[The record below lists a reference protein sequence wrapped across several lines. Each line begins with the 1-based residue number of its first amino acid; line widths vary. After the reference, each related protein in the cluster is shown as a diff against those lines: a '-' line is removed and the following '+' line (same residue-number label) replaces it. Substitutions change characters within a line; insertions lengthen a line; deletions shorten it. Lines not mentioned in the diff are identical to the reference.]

1 MNKWMF
7 YPKMAWVNIK
17 KNGKIYF
24 PYILTCIGTILM
36 FYNICAIS
44 ENKGTAQLAGAVL
57 VQVILRLG
65 IMIIGIFAVIFLFY
79 TNSFLMKR
87 RQKELG
93 LYNILGMG
101 KRHIAKMMFC
111 ETVMIAF
118 VSLIVGI
125 GLGIALN
132 KLLFL
137 VLLKLM
143 GESNIP
149 FGFEI
154 NWEGLKWTLIL
165 FGIIFILILISN
177 LWKIHLSH
185 PIELLHGDQTGER
198 EPKTKLVMTI
208 IGILS
213 MIAGYY
219 LALKVS
225 SPMDAIGIFF
235 IAVILVIVGTYALF
249 TAGSIAFL
257 KLLRKNKH
265 YYYKTNHFVSVSS
278 MIYRMKQNAVGLANI
293 CILSTM
299 VLVVLSSTVSL
310 YGGLEDALNT
320 QFIRQVQT
328 EVDMED
334 LGQKEA
340 IQKDI
345 QEAAEKTEDKIS
357 DLLSYYY
364 FEEYMLEE
372 DGHFQYQRLMTMDA
386 TDYIVLI
393 PESQYEQIS
402 GMTMDLNTDEVYYY
416 TENAKKLDSVIQI
429 MNMPLKVKGVLEEIS
444 NADSS
449 IIAYDSYFIVASDST
464 VEQIRQ
470 EIIQAAQKEKG
481 QIRDLDY
488 TYYIGANVMK
498 ENVEMVV
505 DSWNSSFS
513 GNGYELGIFQDIYST
528 GPELKAMY
536 GGFFF
541 LGIFLG
547 TLFLMAT
554 VLIIYYK
561 QISEGYEDQKRFE
574 IMQKVGM
581 SRREIKK
588 AIGSQVLIVF
598 FLPLVTACIHIIG
611 AFKMISKLEMA
622 LGLSNIQIFVWCT
635 ILVAAIFA
643 VIYALV
649 YIWTAREYYKIVQS
663 S

>member
-1 MNKWMF
+1 MF

-57 VQVILRLG
+57 VQVILKLG

-372 DGHFQYQRLMTMDA
+372 DGHFQYQRLMTMD
-386 TDYIVLI
+386 TTYYIVLI

-402 GMTMDLNTDEVYYY
+402 GITMDLNADEVYYY
-416 TENAKKLDSVIQI
+416 TENAKKFDSAIQI

-513 GNGYELGIFQDIYST
+513 GNSYELGIFQDIYST

-541 LGIFLG
+541 LGLFLG
-547 TLFLMAT
+547 ALFLMAT

>member
-1 MNKWMF
+1 MF

-57 VQVILRLG
+57 VQVILKLG

-278 MIYRMKQNAVGLANI
+278 MIYRMKQNPVGLANI

-334 LGQKEA
+334 LGQNEA

-541 LGIFLG
+541 LGLFLG
-547 TLFLMAT
+547 ALFLMAT

>member
-57 VQVILRLG
+57 VQVILKLG

-372 DGHFQYQRLMTMDA
+372 DGHFQYQRLMTMD
-386 TDYIVLI
+386 TTYYIVLI

-402 GMTMDLNTDEVYYY
+402 GITMDLNADEVYYY
-416 TENAKKLDSVIQI
+416 TENAKKFDSAIQI

-513 GNGYELGIFQDIYST
+513 GNSYELGIFQDIYST

-541 LGIFLG
+541 LGLFLG
-547 TLFLMAT
+547 ALFLMAT

>member
-1 MNKWMF
+1 MF

-57 VQVILRLG
+57 VQVILKLG

-278 MIYRMKQNAVGLANI
+278 MIYRMKQNAVG
-293 CILSTM
+293 
-299 VLVVLSSTVSL
+299 VSL

-372 DGHFQYQRLMTMDA
+372 DGHFQYQRLMTMD
-386 TDYIVLI
+386 TTYYIVLI

-402 GMTMDLNTDEVYYY
+402 GITMDLNADEVYYY
-416 TENAKKLDSVIQI
+416 TENAKKFDSAIQI

-513 GNGYELGIFQDIYST
+513 GNSYELGIFQDIYST

-541 LGIFLG
+541 LGLFLG
-547 TLFLMAT
+547 ALFLMAT

-598 FLPLVTACIHIIG
+598 FLPLVTACIHTWTVKYPNICMVYNSSCCNICSDLCIG
-611 AFKMISKLEMA
+611 VYMDGE
-622 LGLSNIQIFVWCT
+622 G
-635 ILVAAIFA
+635 IL
-643 VIYALV
+643 
-649 YIWTAREYYKIVQS
+649 
-663 S
+663 

>member
-57 VQVILRLG
+57 VQVILKLG
-65 IMIIGIFAVIFLFY
+65 IMIIGIFAVSFLFY
-79 TNSFLMKR
+79 TISFLLKR

-372 DGHFQYQRLMTMDA
+372 DGHFQYQRLMTMD
-386 TDYIVLI
+386 TTYYIVLI

-541 LGIFLG
+541 LGLFLG
-547 TLFLMAT
+547 ALFLMAT

>member
-57 VQVILRLG
+57 VQVILKLG

-235 IAVILVIVGTYALF
+235 VAVILVIVGTYALF

-334 LGQKEA
+334 LGQNEA

-372 DGHFQYQRLMTMDA
+372 DGHFQYQRLMTMD
-386 TDYIVLI
+386 TTYYIVLI

-402 GMTMDLNTDEVYYY
+402 GITMDLNADEVYYY
-416 TENAKKLDSVIQI
+416 TENAKKFDSAIQI

-513 GNGYELGIFQDIYST
+513 GNSYELGIFQDIYST

-541 LGIFLG
+541 LGLFLG
-547 TLFLMAT
+547 ALFLMAT

>member
-1 MNKWMF
+1 MF

-57 VQVILRLG
+57 VQVILKLG

-334 LGQKEA
+334 LGQNEA

-541 LGIFLG
+541 LGLFLG
-547 TLFLMAT
+547 ALFLMAT

-611 AFKMISKLEMA
+611 AFKMISKLEME

>member
-57 VQVILRLG
+57 VQVILKLG

-541 LGIFLG
+541 LGLFLG
-547 TLFLMAT
+547 ALFLMAT

>member
-57 VQVILRLG
+57 VQVILKLG

-372 DGHFQYQRLMTMDA
+372 DGHFQYQRLMTMD
-386 TDYIVLI
+386 TTYYIVLI

-402 GMTMDLNTDEVYYY
+402 GITMDLNADEVYYY
-416 TENAKKLDSVIQI
+416 TENAKKFDSAIQI

-513 GNGYELGIFQDIYST
+513 GNSYELGIFQDIYST

>member
-1 MNKWMF
+1 MF

-57 VQVILRLG
+57 VQVILKLG

-334 LGQKEA
+334 LGQNEA

-372 DGHFQYQRLMTMDA
+372 DGHFQYQRLMTMD
-386 TDYIVLI
+386 TTYYIVLI

-402 GMTMDLNTDEVYYY
+402 GITMDLNADEVYYY
-416 TENAKKLDSVIQI
+416 TENAKKLDSAIQI

-513 GNGYELGIFQDIYST
+513 GNSYELGIFQDIYST

-541 LGIFLG
+541 LGLFLG
-547 TLFLMAT
+547 ALFLMAT

>member
-1 MNKWMF
+1 MF

-57 VQVILRLG
+57 VQVILKLG

-101 KRHIAKMMFC
+101 KRHIAKMMFS

-334 LGQKEA
+334 LGQNEA

-488 TYYIGANVMK
+488 TYYMGANVMK
-498 ENVEMVV
+498 GNVEMIVA
-505 DSWNSSFS
+505 SRNSSFS

-541 LGIFLG
+541 LGLFLG
-547 TLFLMAT
+547 ALFLMAT

-611 AFKMISKLEMA
+611 AFKVISKLEMA
-622 LGLSNIQIFVWCT
+622 LGLSNIQIFLWCT

>member
-57 VQVILRLG
+57 VQVILKLG

-372 DGHFQYQRLMTMDA
+372 DGHFQYQRLMTMD
-386 TDYIVLI
+386 TTYYIVLI

-402 GMTMDLNTDEVYYY
+402 GITMDLNADEVYYY
-416 TENAKKLDSVIQI
+416 TENAKKLDSAIQI

-513 GNGYELGIFQDIYST
+513 GNSYELGIFQDIYST

-541 LGIFLG
+541 LGLFLG
-547 TLFLMAT
+547 ALFLMAT

>member
-1 MNKWMF
+1 MF

-57 VQVILRLG
+57 VQVILKLG

-541 LGIFLG
+541 LGLFLG
-547 TLFLMAT
+547 ALFLMAT

>member
-334 LGQKEA
+334 LGQNEA

-513 GNGYELGIFQDIYST
+513 GNSYELGIFQDIYST

-541 LGIFLG
+541 LGLFLG
-547 TLFLMAT
+547 ALFLMAT

>member
-1 MNKWMF
+1 MF

-57 VQVILRLG
+57 VQVILKLG

-198 EPKTKLVMTI
+198 EPKTKLIMTI

-320 QFIRQVQT
+320 RFVRQVQT
-328 EVDMED
+328 EVHMED
-334 LGQKEA
+334 LGQRET
-340 IQKDI
+340 IQKNI
-345 QEAAEKTEDKIS
+345 QEAAEKTEDTIT

-372 DGHFQYQRLMTMDA
+372 DGHFQYQRLMTMD
-386 TDYIVLI
+386 TTYYIVLI

-402 GMTMDLNTDEVYYY
+402 GITMDLNADEVYYY
-416 TENAKKLDSVIQI
+416 TENAKKFDSAIQI

-513 GNGYELGIFQDIYST
+513 GNSYELGIFQDIYST

-541 LGIFLG
+541 LGLFLG
-547 TLFLMAT
+547 ALFLMAT

>member
-57 VQVILRLG
+57 VQVILKLG

-111 ETVMIAF
+111 ETVMMAF

-198 EPKTKLVMTI
+198 EPKTKLIMTI

-265 YYYKTNHFVSVSS
+265 YYYKTNHFSSVSS

-320 QFIRQVQT
+320 RFVRQVQT
-328 EVDMED
+328 EVHMED
-334 LGQKEA
+334 LGQRET
-340 IQKDI
+340 IQKNI
-345 QEAAEKTEDKIS
+345 QEAAEKTEDTIT

-372 DGHFQYQRLMTMDA
+372 DGHFQYQRLMTMD
-386 TDYIVLI
+386 TTYYIVLI

-402 GMTMDLNTDEVYYY
+402 GITMDLNADEVYYY
-416 TENAKKLDSVIQI
+416 TENAKKFDSAIQI

-513 GNGYELGIFQDIYST
+513 GNSYELGIFQDIYST

-541 LGIFLG
+541 LGLFLG
-547 TLFLMAT
+547 ALFLMAT

>member
-57 VQVILRLG
+57 VQVILKLG

-444 NADSS
+444 NANSS

-541 LGIFLG
+541 LGLFLG
-547 TLFLMAT
+547 ALFLMAT

>member
-57 VQVILRLG
+57 VQVILKLG

-334 LGQKEA
+334 LGQNEA

-372 DGHFQYQRLMTMDA
+372 DGHFQYQRLMTMD
-386 TDYIVLI
+386 TTYYIVLI

-541 LGIFLG
+541 LGLFLG
-547 TLFLMAT
+547 ALFLMAT

>member
-1 MNKWMF
+1 
-7 YPKMAWVNIK
+7 
-17 KNGKIYF
+17 
-24 PYILTCIGTILM
+24 
-36 FYNICAIS
+36 
-44 ENKGTAQLAGAVL
+44 
-57 VQVILRLG
+57 
-65 IMIIGIFAVIFLFY
+65 
-79 TNSFLMKR
+79 
-87 RQKELG
+87 
-93 LYNILGMG
+93 
-101 KRHIAKMMFC
+101 
-111 ETVMIAF
+111 
-118 VSLIVGI
+118 
-125 GLGIALN
+125 LGIALN

-372 DGHFQYQRLMTMDA
+372 DGHFQYQRLMTMD
-386 TDYIVLI
+386 TTYYIVLI

-402 GMTMDLNTDEVYYY
+402 GITMDLNTDEVYYY

-429 MNMPLKVKGVLEEIS
+429 MNMPLKVIGVLEEIS

-505 DSWNSSFS
+505 DSW
-513 GNGYELGIFQDIYST
+513 
-528 GPELKAMY
+528 
-536 GGFFF
+536 
-541 LGIFLG
+541 
-547 TLFLMAT
+547 
-554 VLIIYYK
+554 
-561 QISEGYEDQKRFE
+561 
-574 IMQKVGM
+574 
-581 SRREIKK
+581 
-588 AIGSQVLIVF
+588 
-598 FLPLVTACIHIIG
+598 
-611 AFKMISKLEMA
+611 
-622 LGLSNIQIFVWCT
+622 
-635 ILVAAIFA
+635 
-643 VIYALV
+643 
-649 YIWTAREYYKIVQS
+649 
-663 S
+663 

>member
-57 VQVILRLG
+57 VQVILKLG

-334 LGQKEA
+334 LGQNEA

-402 GMTMDLNTDEVYYY
+402 GMTMDLNADEVYYY

-541 LGIFLG
+541 LGLFLG
-547 TLFLMAT
+547 ALFLMAT

>member
-1 MNKWMF
+1 MF

-372 DGHFQYQRLMTMDA
+372 DGHFQYQRLMTMD
-386 TDYIVLI
+386 TTYYIVLI

-402 GMTMDLNTDEVYYY
+402 GITMDLNADEVYYY
-416 TENAKKLDSVIQI
+416 TENAKKFDSAIQI

-513 GNGYELGIFQDIYST
+513 GNSYELGIFQDIYST

-541 LGIFLG
+541 LGLFLG
-547 TLFLMAT
+547 ALFLMAT

>member
-1 MNKWMF
+1 
-7 YPKMAWVNIK
+7 
-17 KNGKIYF
+17 
-24 PYILTCIGTILM
+24 
-36 FYNICAIS
+36 
-44 ENKGTAQLAGAVL
+44 
-57 VQVILRLG
+57 
-65 IMIIGIFAVIFLFY
+65 
-79 TNSFLMKR
+79 
-87 RQKELG
+87 
-93 LYNILGMG
+93 
-101 KRHIAKMMFC
+101 
-111 ETVMIAF
+111 
-118 VSLIVGI
+118 
-125 GLGIALN
+125 
-132 KLLFL
+132 
-137 VLLKLM
+137 
-143 GESNIP
+143 
-149 FGFEI
+149 
-154 NWEGLKWTLIL
+154 
-165 FGIIFILILISN
+165 
-177 LWKIHLSH
+177 
-185 PIELLHGDQTGER
+185 
-198 EPKTKLVMTI
+198 MTI

-541 LGIFLG
+541 LGLFLG
-547 TLFLMAT
+547 ALFLMAT

-581 SRREIKK
+581 NTKEVKQTIR
-588 AIGSQVLIVF
+588 SQVLIFF
-598 FLPLVTACIHIIG
+598 FLPLIASVIHM
-611 AFKMISKLEMA
+611 AFAFHLITMMFSYIV
-622 LGLSNIQIFVWCT
+622 LSGTEVFITCT
-635 ILVAAIFA
+635 IISVIIVAIVYAI
-643 VIYALV
+643 V
-649 YIWTAREYYKIVQS
+649 YVFTSRTYYRIVKN
-663 S
+663 

>member
-1 MNKWMF
+1 MF

-57 VQVILRLG
+57 VQVILKLG

-372 DGHFQYQRLMTMDA
+372 DGHFQYQRLMTMD
-386 TDYIVLI
+386 TTYYIVLI

-402 GMTMDLNTDEVYYY
+402 GITMDLNADEVYYY
-416 TENAKKLDSVIQI
+416 TENAKKLDSAIQI

-541 LGIFLG
+541 LGLFLG
-547 TLFLMAT
+547 ALFLMAT

>member
-1 MNKWMF
+1 MF

-57 VQVILRLG
+57 VQVILKLG

-372 DGHFQYQRLMTMDA
+372 DGHFQYQRLMTMD
-386 TDYIVLI
+386 TTYYIVLI

-402 GMTMDLNTDEVYYY
+402 GITMDLNADEVYYY
-416 TENAKKLDSVIQI
+416 TENAKKLDSAIQI

-513 GNGYELGIFQDIYST
+513 GNSYELGIFQDIYST

-541 LGIFLG
+541 LGLFLG
-547 TLFLMAT
+547 ALFLMAT

>member
-1 MNKWMF
+1 MF

-57 VQVILRLG
+57 VQVILKLG

-444 NADSS
+444 NANSS

-541 LGIFLG
+541 LGLFLG
-547 TLFLMAT
+547 ALFLMAT

>member
-7 YPKMAWVNIK
+7 YPKMAWINIK

-24 PYILTCIGTILM
+24 PYILTCIGTVLM
-36 FYNICAIS
+36 FYNICAIA
-44 ENKGTAQLAGAVL
+44 ENKGTAQLAGAML

-65 IMIIGIFAVIFLFY
+65 IIIIGLFAIIFLFY

-87 RQKELG
+87 RKKELG

-118 VSLIVGI
+118 VSLILGI

-154 NWEGLKWTLIL
+154 NWVGLKWTLIL
-165 FGIIFILILISN
+165 FGIIFVLILISN
-177 LWKIHLSH
+177 LWKIRLSH

-198 EPKTKLVMTI
+198 EPKTKIVMTI
-208 IGILS
+208 IGIVS
-213 MIAGYY
+213 MGAGYY

-235 IAVILVIVGTYALF
+235 IAVICVIVGTYALF

-257 KLLRKNKH
+257 KLLRKNKS

-310 YGGLEDALNT
+310 YGGLEDALNA
-320 QFIRQVQT
+320 QFIRQVQSEINMT
-328 EVDMED
+328 D

-345 QEAAEKTEDKIS
+345 QEAAEKTEDKIT

-386 TDYIVLI
+386 TYYIALI
-393 PESQYEQIS
+393 PESQYERIN
-402 GMTMDLNTDEVYYY
+402 GTTLDLKEDEIYYY
-416 TENAKKLDSVIQI
+416 TGNAKKLDHAIQI
-429 MNMPLKVKGVLEEIS
+429 MDIPLKVKGVLEEIS

-470 EIIQAAQKEKG
+470 QMIQAAQKEKG
-481 QIRDLDY
+481 QIRGLDY
-488 TYYIGANVMK
+488 SYYIGANVTK
-498 ENVEMVV
+498 ENVETVI
-505 DSWNSSFS
+505 DSWNRSLS
-513 GNGYELGIFQDIYST
+513 GNNYELGIFQDIYTT

-541 LGIFLG
+541 LGLFLG

-598 FLPLVTACIHIIG
+598 FLPLVTACIHIVG
-611 AFKMISKLEMA
+611 AFKMISRLEMA

-635 ILVAAIFA
+635 ILVAAVFA

-649 YIWTAREYYKIVQS
+649 YLWTAREYYKIVQAS
-663 S
+663 

>member
-57 VQVILRLG
+57 VQVILKLG

-177 LWKIHLSH
+177 HWKIHLSH
-185 PIELLHGDQTGER
+185 SIELLHGDQTGER

-334 LGQKEA
+334 LGQNEA

-541 LGIFLG
+541 LGLFLG
-547 TLFLMAT
+547 ALFLMAT

>member
-1 MNKWMF
+1 MF

-57 VQVILRLG
+57 VQVILKLG

-334 LGQKEA
+334 LGQNEA

-372 DGHFQYQRLMTMDA
+372 DGHFQYQRLMTMD
-386 TDYIVLI
+386 TTYYIVLI

-402 GMTMDLNTDEVYYY
+402 GITMDLNADEVYYY
-416 TENAKKLDSVIQI
+416 TENAKKLDSAIQI

-541 LGIFLG
+541 LGLFLG
-547 TLFLMAT
+547 ALFLMAT

>member
-57 VQVILRLG
+57 VQVILKLG

-334 LGQKEA
+334 LGQNEA

-372 DGHFQYQRLMTMDA
+372 DGHFQYQRLMTMD
-386 TDYIVLI
+386 TTYYIVLI

-402 GMTMDLNTDEVYYY
+402 GITMDLNADEVYYY
-416 TENAKKLDSVIQI
+416 TENAKKFDSAIQI

-513 GNGYELGIFQDIYST
+513 GNSYELGIFQDIYST

-541 LGIFLG
+541 LGLFLG
-547 TLFLMAT
+547 ALFLMAT

>member
-57 VQVILRLG
+57 VQVILKLG

-334 LGQKEA
+334 LGQNEA

-505 DSWNSSFS
+505 DSWNSSSS
-513 GNGYELGIFQDIYST
+513 GNSYELGIFQDIYST

-541 LGIFLG
+541 LGLFLG
-547 TLFLMAT
+547 ALFLMAT

>member
-1 MNKWMF
+1 MF

-57 VQVILRLG
+57 VQVILKLG

-198 EPKTKLVMTI
+198 EPKTKLIMTI

-372 DGHFQYQRLMTMDA
+372 DGHFQYQRLMTMD
-386 TDYIVLI
+386 TTYYIVLI

-402 GMTMDLNTDEVYYY
+402 GITMDLNADEVYYY
-416 TENAKKLDSVIQI
+416 TENAKKFDSAIQI

-513 GNGYELGIFQDIYST
+513 GNSYELGIFQDIYST

-541 LGIFLG
+541 LGLFLG
-547 TLFLMAT
+547 ALFLMAT

-643 VIYALV
+643 VVYALV

>member
-57 VQVILRLG
+57 VQVILKLG

-334 LGQKEA
+334 LGQNEA

-372 DGHFQYQRLMTMDA
+372 DGHFQYQRLMTMD
-386 TDYIVLI
+386 TTYYIVLI

-402 GMTMDLNTDEVYYY
+402 GITMDLNADEVYYY
-416 TENAKKLDSVIQI
+416 TENAKKLDSAIQI

-541 LGIFLG
+541 LGLFLG
-547 TLFLMAT
+547 ALFLMAT

>member
-1 MNKWMF
+1 MF

-57 VQVILRLG
+57 VQVILKLG

-334 LGQKEA
+334 LGQNEA

-402 GMTMDLNTDEVYYY
+402 GITMDLNADEVYYY
-416 TENAKKLDSVIQI
+416 TENAKKLDSAIQI

-541 LGIFLG
+541 LGLFLG
-547 TLFLMAT
+547 ALFLMAT

>member
-57 VQVILRLG
+57 VQIILKLG

-320 QFIRQVQT
+320 RFVRQVQT
-328 EVDMED
+328 EVHMED
-334 LGQKEA
+334 LGQREA
-340 IQKDI
+340 IQKNI
-345 QEAAEKTEDKIS
+345 QEAAEKTEDTIT

-372 DGHFQYQRLMTMDA
+372 NGHFQYQRVMTMDTTYYVA
-386 TDYIVLI
+386 FI
-393 PESQYEQIS
+393 PKSQYERIS
-402 GMTMDLNTDEVYYY
+402 KTPLDLEEDEIYYY
-416 TENAKKLDSVIQI
+416 TGNAKKLDNRVQI
-429 MNMPLKVKGVLEEIS
+429 MDMDLSVKGVLEKMS
-444 NADSS
+444 NMDSS
-449 IIAYDSYFIVASDST
+449 IIAYDSYFIVANDS
-464 VEQIRQ
+464 VIEQIRQ
-470 EIIQAAQKEKG
+470 AMLQAAQKENG
-481 QIRDLDY
+481 QIRGLDY
-488 TYYIGANVMK
+488 TYYVGMNTEE
-498 ENVEMVV
+498 ENVQSVV
-505 DSWNSSFS
+505 DRWNYSFS
-513 GNGYELGIFQDIYST
+513 GNTYDLGMFQDVYT
-528 GPELKAMY
+528 TAPELKAMY

-611 AFKMISKLEMA
+611 AFKMISKLEIA

-643 VIYALV
+643 MIYALV

>member
-372 DGHFQYQRLMTMDA
+372 DGHFQYQRLMTMD
-386 TDYIVLI
+386 TTYYIVLI

-402 GMTMDLNTDEVYYY
+402 GITMDLNADEVYYY
-416 TENAKKLDSVIQI
+416 TENAKKFDSAIQI

-513 GNGYELGIFQDIYST
+513 GNSYELGIFQDIYST

-541 LGIFLG
+541 LGLFLG
-547 TLFLMAT
+547 ALFLMAT